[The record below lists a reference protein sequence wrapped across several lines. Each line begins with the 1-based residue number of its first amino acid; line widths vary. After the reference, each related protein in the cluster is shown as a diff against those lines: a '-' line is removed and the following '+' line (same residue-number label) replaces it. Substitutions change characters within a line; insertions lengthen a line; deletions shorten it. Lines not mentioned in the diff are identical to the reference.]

1 MSENKN
7 ELKIVALTQRI
18 GEITVK
24 YELQIIDIR
33 AEATIEINR
42 LMKENEML
50 KMQNDLLKQN
60 SEDQDVAIPEE
71 E

>member
-42 LMKENEML
+42 LMKENEAL
-50 KMQNDLLKQN
+50 KMQNDLLKQKM
-60 SEDQDVAIPEE
+60 EDQDVAVSEE
-71 E
+71 D